1 MASIKFLLNG
11 GEVVFEDVK
20 EELAKWLVNAMTA
33 YHGLLPNSVSL
44 TIPAPAPINKVEE
57 VLPPVPPDPSKRVK
71 LADVASR
78 SSKRADLA
86 MPVDTPDGKGD

>member
-11 GEVVFEDVK
+11 GEVVFDNVK
-20 EELAKWLVNAMTA
+20 EELASWLVSAMSA
-33 YHGLLPNSVSL
+33 YHGLLPNSRPPA
-44 TIPAPAPINKVEE
+44 IPTPAPINKVEE
-57 VLPPVPPDPSKRVK
+57 VIPPVPPDPSKRVK